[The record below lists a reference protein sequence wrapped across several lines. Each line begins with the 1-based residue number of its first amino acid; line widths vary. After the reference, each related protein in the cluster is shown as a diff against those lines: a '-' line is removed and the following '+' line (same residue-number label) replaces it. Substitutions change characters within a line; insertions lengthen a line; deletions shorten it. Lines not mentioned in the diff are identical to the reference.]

1 MNRNLPGW
9 AYLVG
14 VWLLWF
20 VAATVVC
27 GSMLAIGAMGLSA
40 AG

>member
-14 VWLLWF
+14 VWLFWF
-20 VAATVVC
+20 VAGAVVFGAT
-27 GSMLAIGAMGLSA
+27 LAFNAMGLMGA
-40 AG
+40 R